1 MNISQMIRNLFYLL
15 IITTLLLSGG
25 IAHGGELS
33 PLDIAQKLQ
42 KTYEQTTSFVADF
55 KQSSSIPMSRRQR
68 KGSGSL
74 VIQKPGLMRWDY
86 RMPEE
91 QVLVSDG
98 TTISM
103 YFAENKQMIVM
114 PAKEYLKSDIT
125 YSFFTGSGDIRR
137 DFEILPPEKTALDP
151 HFHQIKLVPIKNH
164 PQVSSLTVSV
174 DRESFLIK
182 RLVIVDHFDSVTDL
196 LFVNL
201 KVNEHKP
208 AVFFSFTPPL
218 GTEIIKQ

>member
-1 MNISQMIRNLFYLL
+1 MILN
-15 IITTLLLSGG
+15 TLLFSGG

-33 PLDIAQKLQ
+33 PLEIAKKLQ
-42 KTYEQTTSFVADF
+42 KTYDQTTSIVADF
-55 KQSSSIPMSRRQR
+55 KQTSSIPMSRRQR

-86 RMPEE
+86 RLPEE

-114 PAKEYLKSDIT
+114 PAKNYLKSDIT
-125 YSFFTGSGDIRR
+125 YAFFSGSGDILR
-137 DFEILPPEKTALDP
+137 DFEILPPEKNDLDP
-151 HFHQIKLVPIKNH
+151 HFHQIKLIPQKNH
-164 PQVSSLTVSV
+164 PQVGSLTVSV

-201 KVNEHKP
+201 KINEHKP
-208 AVFFSFTPPL
+208 ADFFSFTPPPE
-218 GTEIIKQ
+218 TEIIKQ

>member
-1 MNISQMIRNLFYLL
+1 MIKKLFYLFIL
-15 IITTLLLSGG
+15 NTLLFSGG

-33 PLDIAQKLQ
+33 PLEIAKKLQ
-42 KTYEQTTSFVADF
+42 KTYNQTTSIVADF
-55 KQSSSIPMSRRQR
+55 KQTSSIPMSRRQR

-86 RMPEE
+86 RLPEE

-114 PAKEYLKSDIT
+114 PAKDYLKSDIT
-125 YSFFTGSGDIRR
+125 YAFFSGSGDILR
-137 DFEILPPEKTALDP
+137 DFEILPPEKTDLDP
-151 HFHQIKLVPIKNH
+151 HFHQIKLIPKKNH
-164 PQVSSLTVSV
+164 PQVGSLTVSV

-208 AVFFSFTPPL
+208 AEFFFFTPPP

>member
-1 MNISQMIRNLFYLL
+1 MLKNLFFPLVV
-15 IITTLLLSGG
+15 IAMLLSGG
-25 IAHGGELS
+25 NSHGKELS
-33 PLDIAQKLQ
+33 LLEIAQKLQ
-42 KTYEQTTSFVADF
+42 KTYDQTTSIVADF
-55 KQSSSIPMSRRQR
+55 KQTSSVPMSRRQR

-86 RMPEE
+86 QAPEE

-103 YFAENKQMIVM
+103 YFAGNKQMIVM
-114 PAKEYLKSDIT
+114 PAKDYLKSDIT
-125 YSFFTGSGDIRR
+125 YSFFSGSGDILR
-137 DFEILPPEKTALDP
+137 DFEILPPQETDLDS
-151 HFHQIKLVPIKNH
+151 HFHQIKLIPKKNH
-164 PQVSSLTVSV
+164 PQVNSLTVSV

-208 AVFFSFTPPL
+208 ADFFSFTPPP
-218 GTEIIKQ
+218 GTEIIRQ

>member
-1 MNISQMIRNLFYLL
+1 MIKNLFYLL
-15 IITTLLLSGG
+15 IINTLLLSGG
-25 IAHGGELS
+25 IIHAGELP
-33 PLDIAQKLQ
+33 PLEIAKKLQ
-42 KTYEQTTSFVADF
+42 KTYEQTTSIVADF
-55 KQSSSIPMSRRQR
+55 KQTSSIPMSRRQR

-103 YFAENKQMIVM
+103 YFAGNKQVIVM
-114 PAKEYLKSDIT
+114 PAKDYLKSDIT
-125 YSFFTGSGDIRR
+125 YAFFSGSGDILR
-137 DFEILPPEKTALDP
+137 DFEILPPEKTDLDP
-151 HFHQIKLVPIKNH
+151 HFHQIKLIPQKNH

-196 LFVNL
+196 LFINL

-208 AVFFSFTPPL
+208 ADFFSFTPPP
-218 GTEIIKQ
+218 GTEIIRQ